1 MLLEEDKLRWLGL
14 DLRPRWHRRVL
25 VVLTYVLYVAVLCGR
40 WPWIA
45 AAACPLL
52 ILDLG
57 WGEGSPLS
65 WGETWVGWTF
75 RALFLFVVGRLV
87 YSEWVHPDPQK
98 VAMSSF
104 FIFLWLSGNSV
115 LGVNKYVDSGDGGW
129 MGQAVKKTSGLNGR
143 QQRRLARMGFAIGL
157 DGYSWYEYRLPFRR
171 LTAEQKREIEE
182 LSLAHPRGEW
192 MGTQAKVLLD
202 DERLRYAE
210 ERLRAQVQRVLSW
223 ILVLVTIAL
232 SIVLR
237 GKHTVDK
244 DLVLFILWVLV
255 GLVTTLRQAIV
266 LWTEEDPRDLAGEI
280 ALVDGAHA

>member
-1 MLLEEDKLRWLGL
+1 
-14 DLRPRWHRRVL
+14 
-25 VVLTYVLYVAVLCGR
+25 
-40 WPWIA
+40 
-45 AAACPLL
+45 
-52 ILDLG
+52 
-57 WGEGSPLS
+57 
-65 WGETWVGWTF
+65 
-75 RALFLFVVGRLV
+75 
-87 YSEWVHPDPQK
+87 
-98 VAMSSF
+98 
-104 FIFLWLSGNSV
+104 
-115 LGVNKYVDSGDGGW
+115 
-129 MGQAVKKTSGLNGR
+129 
-143 QQRRLARMGFAIGL
+143 
-157 DGYSWYEYRLPFRR
+157 
-171 LTAEQKREIEE
+171 
-182 LSLAHPRGEW
+182 